1 MDAAT
6 TSQRQT
12 LTYKGVHALLLHWQ
26 DGSES
31 MYKELSRLRDVLGD
45 TYCYDVK
52 EWQIPRK
59 DSHCELNAYLLRWRK
74 AHGAKGNLLI
84 VYYVGHGIMGKGR
97 ESVWLCSDS
106 VDSERVNWTALQ
118 VVLTSGTESDVLIIA
133 DCCHSGSPGYPSEIR
148 AYGVVELL
156 AACGFES
163 AAPVDGEHYFT
174 HNLVEQL
181 KEDHGRNRKTS
192 QFHTDLQFRLSN
204 YRPSGIEQ
212 RVSAILCRLVDV
224 QDDYSIRLAHLPR
237 PADPKRRRVTPLLA
251 RQHST
256 LGSG

>member
-12 LTYKGVHALLLHWQ
+12 LTYKGVHDLLLHWQ

-59 DSHCELNAYLLRWRK
+59 DSHCELNAYLLGWRK

-84 VYYVGHGIMGKGR
+84 VYYAGRGSMGKGR
-97 ESVWLCSDS
+97 ESVWLCSNNAN
-106 VDSERVNWTALQ
+106 SERVNWTALQ

-163 AAPVDGEHYFT
+163 VAPMDGEHCFT
-174 HNLVEQL
+174 LNLVEQL
-181 KEDHGRNRKTS
+181 KKDHGMDCKTS
-192 QFHTDLQFRLSN
+192 LFYTELLCRLTE
-204 YRPSGIEQ
+204 YAPSGIEQ
-212 RVSAILCRLVDV
+212 RAGEL
-224 QDDYSIRLAHLPR
+224 
-237 PADPKRRRVTPLLA
+237 
-251 RQHST
+251 
-256 LGSG
+256 

>member
-6 TSQRQT
+6 MSQRPT

-52 EWQIPRK
+52 EWQIPLSK
-59 DSHCELNAYLLRWRK
+59 NS
-74 AHGAKGNLLI
+74 
-84 VYYVGHGIMGKGR
+84 
-97 ESVWLCSDS
+97 SDS

-163 AAPVDGEHYFT
+163 VAPMDGEHCFT

-181 KEDHGRNRKTS
+181 KKDHGMDCKTS
-192 QFHTDLQFRLSN
+192 LFYTELLCRLTE
-204 YRPSGIEQ
+204 YAPSGIEQ
-212 RVSAILCRLVDV
+212 RAGEL
-224 QDDYSIRLAHLPR
+224 
-237 PADPKRRRVTPLLA
+237 
-251 RQHST
+251 
-256 LGSG
+256 